1 MQEAIMQDFLNI
13 AEFVWMDIGSFMSAG
28 AVGPLHI
35 SAIALMFAFLR
46 LRIESRKAASFS
58 ASFVAEGTPSGRLF
72 ERQRIPTPKKCPNCA
87 EQLPLLAIICEV
99 CDYNFLAERP
109 GRGQKLLPAPDE
121 TSKPEKPVYDL
132 TILHRED
139 LPSV

>member
-1 MQEAIMQDFLNI
+1 MQDFFTM
-13 AEFVWMDIGSFMSAG
+13 AEFVLIEIGNFLRAG

-35 SAIALMFAFLR
+35 SAIALMLAFLL
-46 LRIESRKAASFS
+46 LRMESRKAVSFS
-58 ASFVAEGTPSGRLF
+58 GSFVAEGNRLF

-109 GRGQKLLPAPDE
+109 GRGQKLLPAPE
-121 TSKPEKPVYDL
+121 MLEAEKPVHEL
-132 TILHRED
+132 TDSQRED
-139 LPSV
+139 LVLSGN

>member
-1 MQEAIMQDFLNI
+1 MQEAIMQDFLNM
-13 AEFVWMDIGSFMSAG
+13 AEFVLMDIGSFMSAG

-35 SAIALMFAFLR
+35 SAIALVLAFLR
-46 LRIESRKAASFS
+46 LRIESRKAASLS
-58 ASFVAEGTPSGRLF
+58 ASFVAEGSHSGRLF

-87 EQLPLLAIICEV
+87 EQAPLLALLCES

-109 GRGQKLLPAPDE
+109 GRGQKLLPPPDE
-121 TSKPEKPVYDL
+121 ISKPEKPVYEL
-132 TILHRED
+132 TVLHREN